1 MITKKAGTILV
12 NIKDKKVGL
21 VYRKKNKDYSFP
33 KGHLENGETLEECAV
48 RETEEETGRKCHIIS
63 SEVLRV
69 MEYVDSVGDETETYM
84 YLAVDDGPSSETFA
98 PEDVEQTVWK
108 FLEDVEETLSYPNL
122 KEFWNEVKSKVYD
135 VLENSKI

>member
-48 RETEEETGRKCHIIS
+48 RETEEETGYKCHIIS
-63 SEVLRV
+63 SEALGV
-69 MEYVDSVGDETETYM
+69 MEYVDSVSDETETYM

>member
-21 VYRKKNKDYSFP
+21 VYRKKHKDYSFP

-108 FLEDVEETLSYPNL
+108 FLEDVEDTLSYPNL